1 MPAGYRAGIPQQP
14 YTKYESDN
22 DEIKVEYKRV
32 DSVQRMQ
39 WFDGYKGSILRILV
53 VIIIFML
60 GLILGYVIRRTVREL
75 PLQSGASGDDHPVK
89 SEVSLSEGSIFVCK
103 FIDGF
108 SYQCHWWPRFLSN
121 CGRHV
126 QNHHFLNFCS

>member
-32 DSVQRMQ
+32 DSIQRMQ

-53 VIIIFML
+53 IIIIFML

-75 PLQSGASGDDHPVK
+75 PLQPGAGGDDLSVK
-89 SEVSLSEGSIFVCK
+89 SEVSLSFIRWFFCLFVN
-103 FIDGF
+103 
-108 SYQCHWWPRFLSN
+108 L
-121 CGRHV
+121 
-126 QNHHFLNFCS
+126 